1 MNNMLKVLKFEKGVT
16 TAGDT
21 WNDSAYD
28 TIETPSELT
37 YEFDGC
43 NSRFSEIGATKE
55 DLIAKAI
62 KLESWNTWFYEMEC
76 EYKTFQ
82 EVGLESP
89 MVFVPEEDCEI
100 PVDSIGDFINNGKGY
115 CPKSFYHGVKEQ
127 LREIALNAVEITVM
141 DENGED
147 ITSQFSSQR
156 SDKMS
161 MRIYFNDEI
170 EDVKVG
176 EEVSTTTSTFDYDN
190 VAGTFS
196 SDLNAYADVDVE
208 YHHSDYSEY
217 DPRTCRDG
225 GDYGYDYYVV
235 TKIHE
240 VGEL

>member
-1 MNNMLKVLKFEKGVT
+1 MNNMELKVVKFEKGVT

-43 NSRFSEIGATKE
+43 NSRCSEIGATKE
-55 DLIAKAI
+55 DLIMKAI
-62 KLESWNTWFYEMEC
+62 KLESWNTWFYEMEG

-115 CPKSFYHGVKEQ
+115 CSKSFYHEVKEQ
-127 LREIALNAVEITVM
+127 LLEIALNAVEITVM

-147 ITSQFSSQR
+147 ITSQFSSHD
-156 SDKMS
+156 SEM
-161 MRIYFNDEI
+161 MRIYYNDEF
-170 EDVKVG
+170 ETVNVG
-176 EEVSTTTSTFDYDN
+176 DEVSTTTSTFDYDN

-208 YHHSDYSEY
+208 FTHSDYSEY